1 MAIDSTAPIMNNPL
15 YTGSTTEASAAQK
28 NSALLKD
35 DFLKLLVTQLKNQ
48 DPLDPMDNSEFVSQL
63 ATFSSLEQI
72 SNMSKSMETFIANQN
87 YQNATMAASVIG
99 KEITSVTGETGVVKS
114 ISIEADGVFL
124 EVNESKIPFAAIQ
137 SIKNPA

>member
-1 MAIDSTAPIMNNPL
+1 MSGYSAPIFNDPY
-15 YTGSTTEASAAQK
+15 YTTSASEASAAQR

-48 DPLDPMDNSEFVSQL
+48 DPLDPMDNTEFVSQL

-72 SNMSKSMETFIANQN
+72 SNMSGNLEKFIANQN
-87 YQNATMAASVIG
+87 YQNATIAASVIG

-114 ISIEADGVFL
+114 ISIETDGVFL
-124 EVNESKIPFAAIQ
+124 QVNESKIPFAAIQ
-137 SIKNPA
+137 TIKNPE